1 MGLKELMIRGVM
13 HKLNVIA
20 ASSELKKIAIKVLIL
35 YLVSKYLLC
44 KFIVVT
50 VEKQIYSA
58 SIGGGLNKVQSKECQ
73 KLFRVVLDEEMG
85 QKCDRDIKT
94 QPEASASLT
103 AIHRTPQFLASLSH
117 RH

>member
-1 MGLKELMIRGVM
+1 MGLKELMVRGVM

-50 VEKQIYSA
+50 VEK
-58 SIGGGLNKVQSKECQ
+58 
-73 KLFRVVLDEEMG
+73 
-85 QKCDRDIKT
+85 
-94 QPEASASLT
+94 
-103 AIHRTPQFLASLSH
+103 
-117 RH
+117 